1 MKPLLMIAA
10 AAGVYFLLKR
20 GQGSRTAVDK
30 IERGI
35 PRDGA
40 NWVTDQWRM
49 LSALDLQVGQE
60 SASSSP
66 NAHPCSC
73 DTAAALG
80 HVYRG

>member
-1 MKPLLMIAA
+1 MKTWMMIAA
-10 AAGVYFLLKR
+10 AVGLYYVLKR
-20 GQGSRTAVDK
+20 GQSAQVAVDK
-30 IERGI
+30 VEQGI

-49 LSALDLQVGQE
+49 LSALDLFVGQD

-80 HVYRG
+80 HVYR

>member
-20 GQGSRTAVDK
+20 GHASHAAVDTV
-30 IERGI
+30 ERGI

-49 LSALDLQVGQE
+49 LSALDLQVGQD
-60 SASSSP
+60 SASSGA